1 MRRILVSTLAAIAFA
16 AAPLAAQGISLGP
29 MAGVSFTNISVD
41 VEDLDLDTEGSTGFA
56 IGAFVEFELGGTFA
70 IEPQLLYVGKGGT
83 AGDATV
89 DLDLDVHYLQLPV
102 LLKAEFGRGRG
113 GLVPSIFAGP
123 QFGFRVSCEQSVD
136 LGFGEVATD
145 CDDDTVK
152 GTDYG
157 VVAGIGLDFGN
168 FSLQGRYEWGLQNL
182 AEVGDLDDLD
192 VKNRGFLFTLG
203 YGFRLN

>member
-1 MRRILVSTLAAIAFA
+1 MHRILVGTLAAVAFA
-16 AAPLAAQGISLGP
+16 AAPLAAQGISIGP
-29 MAGVSFTNISVD
+29 MAGVSFTSISVD
-41 VEDLDLDTEGSTGFA
+41 VEELDLDTDGNTGFA
-56 IGAFVEFELGGTFA
+56 IGAFVEFELGNTFA
-70 IEPQLLYVGKGGT
+70 IEPQLLYVGKGG
-83 AGDATV
+83 AASDATA
-89 DLDLDVHYLQLPV
+89 DLGLDLHYLQIPV

-123 QFGFRVSCEQSVD
+123 QFGFRVSCEQTVD

-145 CDDDTVK
+145 CDDDTIK

-182 AEVGDLDDLD
+182 SEASDLGDID